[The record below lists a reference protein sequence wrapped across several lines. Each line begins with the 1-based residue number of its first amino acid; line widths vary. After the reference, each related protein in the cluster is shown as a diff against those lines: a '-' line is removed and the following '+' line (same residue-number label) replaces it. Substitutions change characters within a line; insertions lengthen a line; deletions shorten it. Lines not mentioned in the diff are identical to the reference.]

1 MEDGKWKIK
10 QYSGGPET
18 AIYFVEGSCAF
29 GGKICPL
36 QEKSNG
42 HKSSAEADDGCDS
55 EVEQENG
62 IIFQMKMF

>member
-1 MEDGKWKIK
+1 M
-10 QYSGGPET
+10 
-18 AIYFVEGSCAF
+18 EGSCAF
-29 GGKICPL
+29 GGKICSL

-62 IIFQMKMF
+62 IIFLDEDVLEIIVLKLV

>member
-1 MEDGKWKIK
+1 M
-10 QYSGGPET
+10 Q
-18 AIYFVEGSCAF
+18 IYIVEGSCAF

-42 HKSSAEADDGCDS
+42 HKSSAEADDGCES

-62 IIFQMKMF
+62 IIFSDEDVLEIIVLKLI